1 VAFRGAGAGK
11 AGPQLTIGRAP
22 ILSGGAMCE
31 ICRRSFIRG
40 AAALGMAGTTGL
52 FSSPLM
58 AQARRGAA
66 GPSKLPARGEFTI
79 ANAYVMTMDSTLG
92 DIAGG
97 SVHVRN
103 GEIVAVGKD
112 VKGGGQR
119 IDGAGMIVMP
129 GLVETHWHM
138 WNTLFRSFAG
148 DRPEDG
154 YFPTVARFGQQMS
167 PDDIFASTRLSA
179 AEAINSGMTF
189 VHSWC
194 HNVRSTAHA
203 EADIR
208 ALAEVG
214 IRARHSCGW
223 PQGLPDTQSADQ
235 GPIESLARDWK
246 SWSNEGLITLGM
258 AWRGQFRAGPIK
270 PEVYQPEF
278 DNARKLGLPITLH
291 VASARKAANQ
301 IEPLYKAKLMGKDV
315 QLIHALSASA
325 SELDMIKES
334 GSAVSVSPGSELR
347 IGYGYPQISEMLAK
361 GIPLGI
367 SVDTSAL
374 TGSSNLFG
382 VLKLARDSENAKAE
396 SEFKMSARKALEL
409 GTIEGARSMGID
421 DKTGSLRPG
430 KRADLIAINPNALD
444 MAVVTDPA
452 HLVLEATGAENVDTV
467 VVDGRILKRGG
478 KLAALDAPQVI
489 AAARGALAGVRERTK
504 WR

>member
-1 VAFRGAGAGK
+1 
-11 AGPQLTIGRAP
+11 
-22 ILSGGAMCE
+22 MCE
-31 ICRRSFIRG
+31 LCRRSFIRG
-40 AAALGMAGTTGL
+40 ATAFGTLAAG

-58 AQARRGAA
+58 AQQQGGGSR
-66 GPSKLPARGEFTI
+66 LPARGEFTI
-79 ANAYVMTMDSTLG
+79 ADAQVMTMDGALG

-103 GEIVAVGKD
+103 GEIIAVGKD
-112 VKGGGQR
+112 VAGGGER

-129 GLVETHWHM
+129 GLIDTHWHM

-148 DRPEDG
+148 DKPEEG
-154 YFPTVARFGQQMS
+154 YFPTVARFGAQMS
-167 PDDIFASTRLSA
+167 PDDIFQGTRLAA

-194 HNVRSTAHA
+194 HNVRGTAHA
-203 EADIR
+203 EADVR

-235 GPIESLARDWK
+235 APIESLARNWR

-270 PEVYQPEF
+270 PEMYQPEF
-278 DNARKLGLPITLH
+278 DNARRLELPITVH
-291 VASARKAANQ
+291 VASARKAVNQ

-315 QLIHALSASA
+315 QLIHTLSASPA
-325 SELDMIKES
+325 ELDMIKES
-334 GSAVSVSPGSELR
+334 GAAVSVSPGSELR
-347 IGYGYPQISEMLAK
+347 IGYGYPQIGEMLER
-361 GIPLGI
+361 GIPLGM
-367 SVDTSAL
+367 SVDTAAL
-374 TGSSNLFG
+374 TGRANLFD

-396 SEFKMSARKALEL
+396 SEFKMTARRALEL
-409 GTIEGARSMGID
+409 GTIEGARSMGMD
-421 DKTGSLRPG
+421 DQIGSLKPG
-430 KRADLIAINPNALD
+430 KRADLIAINTNALN
-444 MAVVTDPA
+444 MAVLTDPA
-452 HLVLEATGAENVDTV
+452 HLALEATAAENVDTV

-478 KLAALDAPQVI
+478 KLVALDTPKVI
-489 AAARGALAGVRERTK
+489 AEARVALAGVRERTK

>member
-1 VAFRGAGAGK
+1 
-11 AGPQLTIGRAP
+11 
-22 ILSGGAMCE
+22 MCE
-31 ICRRSFIRG
+31 ICRRGFIRG
-40 AAALGMAGTTGL
+40 AAALGAAGVSGL
-52 FSSPLM
+52 LSSPLL
-58 AQARRGAA
+58 AQAVRGDA
-66 GPSKLPARGEFTI
+66 GASRLPPRGEFTI
-79 ANAYVMTMDSTLG
+79 TGAYVMTMDGALG
-92 DIAGG
+92 DVADG

-103 GEIVAVGKD
+103 GEIIAVGKD
-112 VKGGGQR
+112 VGGGGEK
-119 IDGAGMIVMP
+119 IDGRSMIVMP

-148 DRPEDG
+148 DKPEEG

-167 PDDIFASTRLSA
+167 PDDMFAGTRLAA

-194 HNVRSTAHA
+194 HNVRGTAHA

-208 ALAEVG
+208 ALTEVG

-223 PQGLPDTQSADQ
+223 PQGMPDTQSTDQ
-235 GPIESLARDWK
+235 APIESLAKDWK

-258 AWRGQFRAGPIK
+258 GWRGQFRAGPIK

-278 DNARKLGLPITLH
+278 DNARKLGVPITLH
-291 VASARKAANQ
+291 VASAHKAVNQ

-315 QLIHALSASA
+315 QLIHTLSASPA
-325 SELDMIKES
+325 ELDMIRES
-334 GSAVSVSPGSELR
+334 GASVSVSPGSELR
-347 IGYGYPQISEMLAK
+347 IGYGYPQITEMLAR

-367 SVDTSAL
+367 SIDTTAL

-396 SEFKMSARKALEL
+396 NEFKMTARKALEL
-409 GTIEGARSMGID
+409 GTIEGARSMGLD
-421 DKTGSLRPG
+421 DRIGSLKPG
-430 KRADLIAINPNALD
+430 KRADLIAISPNALN

-452 HLVLEATGAENVDTV
+452 HLALEATGPENVDMV

-478 KLAALDAPQVI
+478 KLTALDTERVI
-489 AAARGALAGVRERTK
+489 ADARTALAGVRERTK

>member
-1 VAFRGAGAGK
+1 
-11 AGPQLTIGRAP
+11 
-22 ILSGGAMCE
+22 
-31 ICRRSFIRG
+31 
-40 AAALGMAGTTGL
+40 
-52 FSSPLM
+52 
-58 AQARRGAA
+58 
-66 GPSKLPARGEFTI
+66 
-79 ANAYVMTMDSTLG
+79 
-92 DIAGG
+92 
-97 SVHVRN
+97 
-103 GEIVAVGKD
+103 
-112 VKGGGQR
+112 
-119 IDGAGMIVMP
+119 MIVMP

-138 WNTLFRSFAG
+138 WNTLYRSFSG
-148 DRPEDG
+148 DKPEEG
-154 YFPTVARFGQQMS
+154 YFPTVARFGQQMNA
-167 PDDIFASTRLSA
+167 DDVFQSTRLAA
-179 AEAINSGMTF
+179 AEAINSGTTF

-235 GPIESLARDWK
+235 GPIESLAKNWQ

-278 DNARKLGLPITLH
+278 DNARKLGLPITVH
-291 VASARKAANQ
+291 VASSRKAVNQ
-301 IEPLYKAKLMGKDV
+301 IESLSKAKLLGKDV
-315 QLIHALSASA
+315 QLIHTLPANAA
-325 SELDMIKES
+325 ELDMIKEA

-347 IGYGYPQISEMLAK
+347 IGYGYPQTSEMLAK

-374 TGSSNLFG
+374 VGSSNLFA
-382 VLKLARDSENAKAE
+382 VLKLARDCENAKAE
-396 SEFKMSARKALEL
+396 SEFKMPARKALEL
-409 GTIEGARSMGID
+409 GTIEGARSMGLD
-421 DKTGSLRPG
+421 DRIGSLKPG
-430 KRADLIAINPNALD
+430 KRADLIAISPNALN

-452 HLVLEATGAENVDTV
+452 HLVLEATGPENVDTV

-478 KLAALDAPQVI
+478 KLAALDTAKVV
-489 AAARGALAGVRERTK
+489 AGARAALAGVRERTK

>member
-1 VAFRGAGAGK
+1 
-11 AGPQLTIGRAP
+11 
-22 ILSGGAMCE
+22 MCE
-31 ICRRSFIRG
+31 VCRRSFIRG
-40 AAALGMAGTTGL
+40 AAALGAAGATGL
-52 FSSPLM
+52 FSSSLM
-58 AQARRGAA
+58 AQERLGNTGSAR
-66 GPSKLPARGEFTI
+66 LPARGEFTI
-79 ANAYVMTMDSTLG
+79 ANAYVMTMDGGLG
-92 DIAGG
+92 DIADG

-103 GEIVAVGKD
+103 GEIVAVGKA
-112 VKGGGQR
+112 VSGGGDK
-119 IDGAGMIVMP
+119 IDGTGMIVMP

-167 PDDIFASTRLSA
+167 PDDTFASTRLSA

-194 HNVRSTAHA
+194 HNVRSAAHA

-291 VASARKAANQ
+291 VASARKAVNQ

-315 QLIHALSASA
+315 QLIHTLSASA
-325 SELDMIKES
+325 AELDMIRES
-334 GSAVSVSPGSELR
+334 GAAVSVSPGSELR

-367 SVDTSAL
+367 SIDTSAL

-382 VLKLARDSENAKAE
+382 VLKLARDSENAKVE
-396 SEFKMSARKALEL
+396 SEFKMTARKALEL

-421 DKTGSLRPG
+421 DKTGSLRPR
-430 KRADLIAINPNALD
+430 KRADLIAISPNALN

-452 HLVLEATGAENVDTV
+452 HLVLEATGPENVDTV

-478 KLAALDAPQVI
+478 KLTALDTPQVI
-489 AAARGALAGVRERTK
+489 AGARAALASVRKRTK

>member
-1 VAFRGAGAGK
+1 
-11 AGPQLTIGRAP
+11 
-22 ILSGGAMCE
+22 MCE
-31 ICRRSFIRG
+31 LCRRGFIRG
-40 AAALGMAGTTGL
+40 AAALGAAGASGL
-52 FSSPLM
+52 FSTPLR
-58 AQARRGAA
+58 AQARRGD
-66 GPSKLPARGEFTI
+66 GGSSKLPARGEFTI
-79 ANAYVMTMDSTLG
+79 ANAHIMTMDGALG
-92 DIAGG
+92 DIVGG

-103 GEIVAVGKD
+103 GEIVAVSKD
-112 VKGGGQR
+112 MRGGGQK
-119 IDGAGMIVMP
+119 IDGTGMIVMP

-138 WNTLFRSFAG
+138 WNTLFRSFSG
-148 DRPEDG
+148 DKPEEG
-154 YFPTVARFGQQMS
+154 YFPTVARFGQQMNA
-167 PDDIFASTRLSA
+167 DDIFQSTRLAA

-208 ALAEVG
+208 ALAQVG

-235 GPIESLARDWK
+235 APIESLTKDWK

-258 AWRGQFRAGPIK
+258 AWRGQFRTGPIK

-278 DNARKLGLPITLH
+278 DNARRLGLPITVH
-291 VASARKAANQ
+291 VASARKAVNQ
-301 IEPLYKAKLMGKDV
+301 IEPLYKANLMGKDV
-315 QLIHALSASA
+315 QLIHTLSANA
-325 SELDMIKES
+325 AELDMIKQS
-334 GSAVSVSPGSELR
+334 GSPVSVSPGSELR
-347 IGYGYPQISEMLAK
+347 IGYGYPQISEMLARE
-361 GIPLGI
+361 IPLGI

-396 SEFKMSARKALEL
+396 SEFKMTARKALEL
-409 GTIEGARSMGID
+409 GTIEGARSMGMD
-421 DKTGSLRPG
+421 DTIGSLKPG
-430 KRADLIAINPNALD
+430 KRADLIAISPNALN

-452 HLVLEATGAENVDTV
+452 HLVLEATGPENVDTV

-478 KLAALDAPQVI
+478 RLAALDSHKVVAE
-489 AAARGALAGVRERTK
+489 ARAALAGVRERTK

>member
-1 VAFRGAGAGK
+1 MCEVCRRRFIRGVAALGAAGAG
-11 AGPQLTIGRAP
+11 
-22 ILSGGAMCE
+22 
-31 ICRRSFIRG
+31 
-40 AAALGMAGTTGL
+40 GL

-58 AQARRGAA
+58 AQAARGDAA
-66 GPSKLPARGEFTI
+66 PKLPARGEFTI
-79 ANAYVMTMDSTLG
+79 ANAYVMTMDRGLG
-92 DIAGG
+92 DFAEG

-103 GEIVAVGKD
+103 GEIVAVGKL
-112 VKGGGQR
+112 VNGGGER
-119 IDGAGMIVMP
+119 IDGTGMIVMP

-148 DRPEDG
+148 DKPEYG

-167 PDDIFASTRLSA
+167 PDDIFQGTRLAA

-189 VHSWC
+189 AHSWC
-194 HNVRSTAHA
+194 HNVRSQAHA

-208 ALAEVG
+208 ALAAVG

-235 GPIESLARDWK
+235 TPIESLAKDWK

-258 AWRGQFRAGPIK
+258 GWRGQFRAGPIK
-270 PEVYQPEF
+270 AEVYQPEF
-278 DNARKLGLPITLH
+278 DNARKLGLPITVH
-291 VASARKAANQ
+291 VASAHKAVNQ
-301 IEPLYKAKLMGKDV
+301 IEPIYKAKLMGKDV

-325 SELDMIKES
+325 AELDMIRES
-334 GSAVSVSPGSELR
+334 GASVSVSPGSELR
-347 IGYGYPQISEMLAK
+347 IGYGYPQITEMLER

-374 TGSSNLFG
+374 TGSSNLFA
-382 VLKLARDSENAKAE
+382 VLKLARDSENARAE
-396 SEFKMSARKALEL
+396 NEFKMTARKALEL

-421 DKTGSLRPG
+421 DKIGSLTPG

-452 HLVLEATGAENVDTV
+452 HLALEATGPENVDTV

-478 KLAALDAPQVI
+478 KLTALDTSEI
-489 AAARGALAGVRERTK
+489 ISGARAALAGIRERTN

>member
-1 VAFRGAGAGK
+1 
-11 AGPQLTIGRAP
+11 
-22 ILSGGAMCE
+22 MCE
-31 ICRRSFIRG
+31 LCRRRFIRG
-40 AAALGMAGTTGL
+40 AAALGAAGVTGL

-58 AQARRGAA
+58 AQTERGNIGA
-66 GPSKLPARGEFTI
+66 SKLPARGEFTI
-79 ANAYVMTMDSTLG
+79 AGAHVMTMDSALG
-92 DIAGG
+92 DIADG
-97 SVHVRN
+97 SVHVKN
-103 GEIVAVGKD
+103 GEIIAVGKD
-112 VKGGGQR
+112 VTGGGTK
-119 IDGAGMIVMP
+119 IDGTGMIVMP

-148 DRPEDG
+148 DRPEEG
-154 YFPTVARFGQQMS
+154 YFPTVARLGQQMNA
-167 PDDIFASTRLSA
+167 DDIFASTRLSA

-223 PQGLPDTQSADQ
+223 PQGLPDTQAADQ

-278 DNARKLGLPITLH
+278 DNARKLALPITVH
-291 VASARKAANQ
+291 VASARKAVGQ
-301 IEPLYKAKLMGKDV
+301 IELLYKAKLMGRDV
-315 QLIHALSASA
+315 QLIHTLSASA
-325 SELDMIKES
+325 AELDMIKET
-334 GSAVSVSPGSELR
+334 GSPVSSSPGSELR
-347 IGYGYPQISEMLAK
+347 IGYGYPQLSEMLAK

-382 VLKLARDSENAKAE
+382 VLKLARDCENAQAE
-396 SEFKMSARKALEL
+396 SEFKMTARKALEL
-409 GTIEGARSMGID
+409 GTIEGARSMGMD
-421 DKTGSLRPG
+421 DVIGSLKPG
-430 KRADLIAINPNALD
+430 KRADLIAINPNALN

-452 HLVLEATGAENVDTV
+452 HLVLEATGPENVDTV

-478 KLAALDAPQVI
+478 QLVALNTPEVI
-489 AAARGALAGVRERTK
+489 AGARVALAGVRERAK
-504 WR
+504 RR

>member
-1 VAFRGAGAGK
+1 
-11 AGPQLTIGRAP
+11 
-22 ILSGGAMCE
+22 MCE
-31 ICRRSFIRG
+31 LCRRRFIRG
-40 AAALGMAGTTGL
+40 AAALGVTGAAGL

-58 AQARRGAA
+58 AQPRRGDAPA
-66 GPSKLPARGEFTI
+66 SKLPARGEFTI
-79 ANAYVMTMDSTLG
+79 ANAHVMTMDSALG
-92 DIAGG
+92 DIPGG

-112 VKGGGQR
+112 VKGGGQK
-119 IDGAGMIVMP
+119 IDGTGMIVMP

-138 WNTLFRSFAG
+138 WNTLYRSFSG
-148 DRPEDG
+148 DKPEEG
-154 YFPTVARFGQQMS
+154 YFPTVARFGQQMTA
-167 PDDIFASTRLSA
+167 DDVFQSTRLSA

-223 PQGLPDTQSADQ
+223 PQGLPDTQSVDQ

-270 PEVYQPEF
+270 PEVYQPEV
-278 DNARKLGLPITLH
+278 DNARKLGLPITVH
-291 VASARKAANQ
+291 VASARKAVNQ
-301 IEPLYKAKLMGKDV
+301 IEPLYNGKLLGKDV
-315 QLIHALSASA
+315 QLIHTLSASPA
-325 SELDMIKES
+325 ELDMIKAS

-347 IGYGYPQISEMLAK
+347 IGYGYPQTSEMLAK

-374 TGSSNLFG
+374 VGTSNLFA
-382 VLKLARDSENAKAE
+382 VLKLARDCENAKAE
-396 SEFKMSARKALEL
+396 SEFKLPARKALEL
-409 GTIEGARSMGID
+409 GTIEGARSMGMGDEI
-421 DKTGSLRPG
+421 GSLTPG
-430 KRADLIAINPNALD
+430 KRADLIAISPNALN

-452 HLVLEATGAENVDTV
+452 HLVLEATGPENIDTV

-478 KLAALDAPQVI
+478 KLAALDTPKVVAG
-489 AAARGALAGVRERTK
+489 ARAALAGVRERTK

>member
-1 VAFRGAGAGK
+1 
-11 AGPQLTIGRAP
+11 
-22 ILSGGAMCE
+22 MCKL
-31 ICRRSFIRG
+31 CRRSFIRG
-40 AAALGMAGTTGL
+40 AAAFAAAGTVGL
-52 FSSPLM
+52 FASPLM
-58 AQARRGAA
+58 AQARRDDGGA
-66 GPSKLPARGEFTI
+66 SKLPARGEFTI
-79 ANAYVMTMDSTLG
+79 ANAYVMTMDGTLG

-97 SVHVRN
+97 SVYVKN
-103 GEIVAVGKD
+103 GEIAAVGKD

-119 IDGAGMIVMP
+119 IDGTGMIVMP
-129 GLVETHWHM
+129 GLVDTHWHM
-138 WNTLFRSFAG
+138 WNTLFRSLAG
-148 DRPEDG
+148 DKPEEG
-154 YFPTVARFGQQMS
+154 YFPTVARFGQQMNA
-167 PDDIFASTRLSA
+167 DDVFQSTRLSA

-235 GPIESLARDWK
+235 GPIESLAKDWK
-246 SWSNEGLITLGM
+246 SRSNEGLITLGM

-278 DNARKLGLPITLH
+278 DNARKLGLPITVH
-291 VASARKAANQ
+291 VASARKAVNQ

-315 QLIHALSASA
+315 QLIHVLSASA
-325 SELDMIKES
+325 AELDMIKES
-334 GSAVSVSPGSELR
+334 GSAASVSPGTELR
-347 IGYGYPQISEMLAK
+347 IGFGYPQISEMLAK
-361 GIPLGI
+361 GIALGI
-367 SVDTSAL
+367 SVDTAAL
-374 TGSSNLFG
+374 TGSANLFAA
-382 VLKLARDSENAKAE
+382 LKLARDSENARAE

-409 GTIEGARSMGID
+409 GTIEGARSMGMD
-421 DKTGSLRPG
+421 DRIGSLTPG
-430 KRADLIAINPNALD
+430 KRADLIAISPNALN

-452 HLVLEATGAENVDTV
+452 HLVLEATGPENVDTV

-478 KLAALDAPQVI
+478 KLSALDTPKVI
-489 AAARGALAGVRERTK
+489 AETRAALAGVRERTK